1 MDISS
6 FWIFPWQHRFIMKPI
21 LQTKPTI
28 LKCFPIST
36 LFMSRWIFMFS
47 IRYHIWISIYWI
59 KYEMWI
65 SMFLRQILHQVFPKI
80 NPNINSSV
88 KYPKGQFTK
97 VCFYR
102 LSIKG
107 AIYYKGSFL
116 SFANDVKT
124 SLEYAHCLPCPNFFK
139 SRIPGGL
146 RIFRACFDIV
156 GKW

>member
-1 MDISS
+1 
-6 FWIFPWQHRFIMKPI
+6 
-21 LQTKPTI
+21 
-28 LKCFPIST
+28 
-36 LFMSRWIFMFS
+36 
-47 IRYHIWISIYWI
+47 
-59 KYEMWI
+59 
-65 SMFLRQILHQVFPKI
+65 MFLRQILHQVFPKI

-124 SLEYAHCLPCPNFFK
+124 SSEDAQAARYARFEK
-139 SRIPGGL
+139 VWAG
-146 RIFRACFDIV
+146 
-156 GKW
+156 